1 MVKLLNLV
9 NASKNNDYN
18 FNFNEYN
25 NNTIEY
31 SMPLIDKINYNTSII
46 IQNIRVLLKNYKM
59 PKVEILTNLFKK
71 INEKTY
77 EDINNFF
84 RQFILRIDTL
94 SGSILASVLLEQ
106 NLNINFIP
114 KPEPYVHTM
123 NHKKY
128 TLVLNLE

>member
-9 NASKNNDYN
+9 NTSKNNDYN

-46 IQNIRVLLKNYKM
+46 IQNIRVLLKNYKI
-59 PKVEILTNLFKK
+59 PKVEFLTSLFKK

-77 EDINNFF
+77 EDINHFLGNLYYEL
-84 RQFILRIDTL
+84 IL
-94 SGSILASVLLEQ
+94 
-106 NLNINFIP
+106 
-114 KPEPYVHTM
+114 
-123 NHKKY
+123 
-128 TLVLNLE
+128 